1 MNLTLNPAIQP
12 QVYTPADVARIEK
25 EIDEQSSNAAG
36 LRGQLEAYVKSA
48 ANGPIKF
55 ALTILMTSSDAA
67 ACASATQDLK
77 ARSGLD
83 QIIDVYFAWLAA
95 ERKVI
100 ALRSSLS
107 DAKQFTHHKA
117 EATFEEKF
125 VQSLVEAPDSIP
137 TTDLLK
143 AMEIDEP
150 LPTAIFPTLQ
160 AMADES
166 GRPTP
171 NSYRDCARMLIEKRA
186 ATLSKK
192 GKR

>member
-25 EIDEQSSNAAG
+25 EIDEQSSNATG

-48 ANGPIKF
+48 TNGPIKF

-77 ARSGLD
+77 VRSGLD
-83 QIIDVYFAWLAA
+83 QIIDVYFSYRHSI
-95 ERKVI
+95 EKVI
-100 ALRSSLS
+100 ALQDSLAA
-107 DAKQFTHHKA
+107 AKQFSRHK
-117 EATFEEKF
+117 EALSFEEQF